1 MSSALLAALDP
12 CLDARRPWVAFSG
25 GLDSTVLLHLARRRG
40 LEPRAVHIHHGLHP
54 DADAWQSHCE
64 RVCAAWELPLE
75 VCRVNVVDIGHGPE
89 AAARDAR
96 MQRFRAL
103 LGPGDTLLLA
113 QHQDDQVETLL
124 LRALRGAG
132 LEGLG
137 AMAPSRPL
145 GAGRLCRP
153 LLDQPRQALHDYAR
167 TEGLQW
173 IEDGSNADL
182 RFDRNY
188 LRHEILPRIE
198 ARWPGY
204 RSTLARSAAQLR
216 AAAAAL
222 PVEEL
227 ERRRS
232 PVGDPGFALA
242 TLPADSEAAK
252 RALRAWLR
260 ELRVP
265 PPPAR
270 RLEVFLSQLRAGRG
284 AQLRCGAYLLQR
296 YRDAV
301 YCYLALPPVTAL
313 ERPISAGLPLQI
325 PGIGSVVLEGA
336 SHASGPWSLRTRR
349 GGERLLQPG
358 GTHLSLKTLFQG
370 LGIPPWWRDRVPLL
384 YRGEVLQL
392 VGPYRR
398 SPEPGAAALRLRW
411 QPPLATL

>member
-1 MSSALLAALDP
+1 VSSALLATLDP
-12 CLDARRPWVAFSG
+12 YLDAPRPWVGFSG

-54 DADAWQSHCE
+54 DADTWQSHCE
-64 RVCAAWELPLE
+64 RLCAAWELTLE
-75 VCRVNVVDIGHGPE
+75 VCRVTVVDTGHGPE

-96 MQRFRAL
+96 MQVFRAL
-103 LGPGDTLLLA
+103 LGPRETLLLA

-153 LLDQPRQALHDYAR
+153 LLDQPRQALRDYAR
-167 TEGLQW
+167 AEGLQW
-173 IEDGSNADL
+173 IEDDSNAEL

-204 RSTLARSAAQLR
+204 RSTLSRSAAQLR
-216 AAAAAL
+216 AVAAAL
-222 PVEEL
+222 PVAEL
-227 ERRRS
+227 KRRHS
-232 PVGDPGFALA
+232 PVGDPGFALS
-242 TLPADSEAAK
+242 TLPADPEAAK
-252 RALRAWLR
+252 RALRGWLR
-260 ELRVP
+260 ELAMP

-270 RLEVFLSQLRAGRG
+270 RLEAFLRQLRTGKG
-284 AQLRCGAYLLQR
+284 AQLRCGPCVLQR

-301 YCYLALPPVTAL
+301 YCYLVLPPVTAL
-313 ERPISAGLPLQI
+313 ERPVTPGLPLQI
-325 PGIGSVVLEGA
+325 PGIGSVLLEGA
-336 SHASGPWSLRTRR
+336 PRASGPWTLRPRL

-358 GTHLSLKTLFQG
+358 GEHLNLKTLFQG
-370 LGIPPWWRDRVPLL
+370 LGVPPWWRDRVPLL
-384 YRGEVLQL
+384 YRGDALQL

-398 SPEPGAAALRLRW
+398 SADPVAAALRLRW
-411 QPPLATL
+411 QPPLPTP